1 MPKIS
6 PKAIVENTAELA
18 DDVVVGPF
26 AYIGPNVRIGPG
38 CIIDNNATVTGRT
51 ILEGRN
57 HVFPLA
63 VVGAGADG
71 SLGTAQCVIGEANG
85 FREHVTVY
93 GGDPQPTRIGSD
105 NLVMIGC
112 QLGASCVVGD
122 HGIFANCTHVGALA
136 QVENYVHTGGFA
148 EIESGVTVG
157 AYTFMAGYAQIDI
170 DAPPYSIVQG
180 FPFRVRGVNTEKL
193 RRCGFGEEDIKAL
206 KTAFRELFD
215 GASSRPD
222 RAALQR
228 MIDKPD
234 PNRHVRR
241 LVEFLIRQSRQD
253 GGSADA

>member
-18 DDVVVGPF
+18 DDVEVGPF

-38 CIIDNNATVTGRT
+38 CIIENNATVTGRT
-51 ILEGRN
+51 ILEGKN
-57 HVFPLA
+57 HIFPLA
-63 VVGAGADG
+63 VVGISADG
-71 SLGTAQCVIGEANG
+71 SAGAAQCVIGQANS

-112 QLGASCVVGD
+112 LLGASCVVGD

-136 QVENYVHTGGFA
+136 QVEDYVHTSGFA

-170 DAPPYSIVQG
+170 DAPPYAIVQG

-193 RRCGFGEEDIKAL
+193 RRCGFGEDDIKAL
-206 KTAFRELFD
+206 KAAFRELFN
-215 GASSRPD
+215 GSSARPD
-222 RAALQR
+222 RVVLDRLIQS
-228 MIDKPD
+228 PD
-234 PNRHVRR
+234 ANRHVRR
-241 LVEFLIRQSRQD
+241 LVDFLVRQSRQD
-253 GGSADA
+253 GGVDA